1 VGVVNPG
8 RWPTE
13 HLRSAGRAR
22 CLTRVRS
29 DRVGSV
35 VGAIPTSDSASQQ
48 TLAAPYILRGLT
60 IVGHRQECVCDHIGF
75 AIRLV
80 GFANRD
86 RDLAGRTVS
95 LSLRECGDEGLMPS
109 TIVVAGGGF
118 GGLYAART
126 LERLLPNQSTRVK
139 LVSETNFL
147 LYTPLLPGAAGA
159 SLEVRHVVVPLRH
172 ELKRT
177 ELILSRIVAAEP
189 ARRVLQLRSPDG
201 EESELEYDQLIVSLG
216 SISRTLPIPG
226 LIEHGIGLKT
236 LGDAFGLR
244 NRITQMLEIA
254 EGTDDERAAQAAL
267 TFVVVGAGYAGVEGI
282 AEMQDFATEIIDLY
296 PRCRLRGTRWVLIE
310 ARDRLM
316 PEISDRLADFT
327 HQELQRRGIEVR
339 TGTTLEAV
347 TDRHVSLSDGEC
359 LPTRTVVW
367 TAGVSPPRVTRALGF
382 PVDNAGRIRVDTSL
396 RVEER
401 DREWAIGDCAA
412 VPDPAGD
419 GAQICPP
426 TAQHAMRQ
434 GRLVARNVAAQLGH
448 GRVRPFT
455 YKTLGVFVDLGR
467 KQAVAETMGVK
478 WRGTPAW
485 FLARTYHLSQ
495 LPGGSRRA
503 RLILDWTVDLAFGRY
518 AYEVSQMSEPPALGE
533 RHEDGLEPTPVA
545 EAS

>member
-1 VGVVNPG
+1 
-8 RWPTE
+8 
-13 HLRSAGRAR
+13 
-22 CLTRVRS
+22 
-29 DRVGSV
+29 
-35 VGAIPTSDSASQQ
+35 
-48 TLAAPYILRGLT
+48 
-60 IVGHRQECVCDHIGF
+60 
-75 AIRLV
+75 
-80 GFANRD
+80 
-86 RDLAGRTVS
+86 
-95 LSLRECGDEGLMPS
+95 MPA

-126 LERLLPNQSTRVK
+126 LERLLPTQSARVK

-177 ELILSRIVAAEP
+177 ELILSRVIAAEP
-189 ARRVLQLRSPDG
+189 DRRVLRLRSPDG
-201 EESELEYDQLIVSLG
+201 DESELDYDHLIVSLG

-226 LIEHGIGLKT
+226 LTEYGIGLKT
-236 LGDAFGLR
+236 LGDAFALR

-254 EGTDDERAAQAAL
+254 EGIDDDRAAEAAL

-282 AEMQDFATEIIDLY
+282 AEMQDFASEIIDLY

-316 PEISDRLADFT
+316 PEISDGLAEFT
-327 HQELQRRGIEVR
+327 LRELQRRGIDVR
-339 TGTTLEAV
+339 TGITLEAV
-347 TDRHVSLSDGEC
+347 TDRQVRLSDGES

-367 TAGVSPPRVTRALGF
+367 TAGVSPPGVTRVLGL
-382 PVDNAGRIRVDTSL
+382 PVDNAGRVRVDACL
-396 RVEER
+396 RVEGR
-401 DREWAIGDCAA
+401 QREWAIGDCAA

-419 GAQICPP
+419 GAQPCPP

-448 GRVRPFT
+448 GRVRSFR

-467 KQAVAETMGVK
+467 KRAVAETMGVK

-485 FLARTYHLSQ
+485 FLARTYHLAQ
-495 LPGGSRRA
+495 LPGGARRA
-503 RLILDWTVDLAFGRY
+503 RLVLDWTVDLAFGRY
-518 AYEVSQMSEPPALGE
+518 AYEVSQLSEPPTLGE
-533 RHEDGLEPTPVA
+533 RREDDRASAPVA
-545 EAS
+545 EVS